1 MSQYLGKILA
11 VLLWLSLAT
20 AAPAHAVL
28 TKLVFQG
35 SITSISE
42 PYAPPGVNLGDEVVG
57 ELVYDP
63 ATIDEQPLTWIGY
76 YPDAAKTFTLVI
88 GGSNFL
94 MMAPPDTSEIDVI
107 NDDLVLGKYYDK
119 ILFRVAVLDESYQ
132 EARLFQLTFAQA
144 ADVPP
149 TILTSDALGAQPIDI
164 NQFESKTGFMTYLPP
179 GASQG
184 NDITLTSVHLY
195 PVNRNSCGK
204 IIPMLK
210 LLLD

>member
-28 TKLVFQG
+28 MKLVFQG

-57 ELVYDP
+57 ELVYDST
-63 ATIDEQPLTWIGY
+63 TIDGQPLTWIGY
-76 YPDAAKTFTLVI
+76 YPDAVKTFTLVI
-88 GGSNFL
+88 GSRSFP
-94 MMAPPDTSEIDVI
+94 MMAQPDTGEIDVI

-132 EARLFQLTFAQA
+132 EARLFQLTFSQA
-144 ADVPP
+144 GDVPL
-149 TILTSDALGAQPIDI
+149 TILTSDTLDAQIDV
-164 NQFESKTGFMTYLPP
+164 NQFESKTGFMAYLPP

-195 PVNRNSCGK
+195 AVNRNSGGK
-204 IIPMLK
+204 IIPMLM

>member
-1 MSQYLGKILA
+1 MSRYLGKILT

-28 TKLVFQG
+28 MKLVFQG

-42 PYAPPGVNLGDEVVG
+42 PYAPPGINLGDEVAG

-63 ATIDEQPLTWIGY
+63 ATIDGQALTWIGY
-76 YPDAAKTFTLVI
+76 YPDAVKTFTLVI
-88 GGSNFL
+88 GSRNFP
-94 MMAPPDTSEIDVI
+94 MMAPPDTNEIDVI

-132 EARLFQLTFAQA
+132 EARFFQLTFAQA

-149 TILTSDALGAQPIDI
+149 TILTSDALDAPIDI
-164 NQFESKTGFMTYLPP
+164 NQFETKTGFMTYLPP

-195 PVNRNSCGK
+195 PVNRNSGGK
-204 IIPMLK
+204 IIPMLP

>member
-1 MSQYLGKILA
+1 MSRNLGEILA

-28 TKLVFQG
+28 MKLVFQG

-42 PYAPPGVNLGDEVVG
+42 PYAPPPGVNLGDEVAG

-88 GGSNFL
+88 EGRNFP
-94 MMAPPDTSEIDVI
+94 MIAPPDTSEIDVI
-107 NDDLVLGKYYDK
+107 NDDLVLGKYYNK

-149 TILTSDALGAQPIDI
+149 TLLTSDALGAPIDI

-195 PVNRNSCGK
+195 AVNRNSGGK
-204 IIPMLK
+204 IISMLM

>member
-1 MSQYLGKILA
+1 MSRYLGKILA

-20 AAPAHAVL
+20 ATPAHAVL
-28 TKLVFQG
+28 MKLVFQG

-42 PYAPPGVNLGDEVVG
+42 PYAPPGVNLGDEVAG

-63 ATIDEQPLTWIGY
+63 VTIDGQPLTWIGY
-76 YPDAAKTFTLVI
+76 YPDAIKTFTLVI
-88 GGSNFL
+88 GSRNFP
-94 MMAPPDTSEIDVI
+94 MMAPPNTSEIDVI

-119 ILFRVAVLDESYQ
+119 ILFRAAVLDEYYQ
-132 EARLFQLTFAQA
+132 EARLFQLSLAQA

-149 TILTSDALGAQPIDI
+149 TVLTSDTLDAPIDI

-195 PVNRNSCGK
+195 PVNRNTGGM
-204 IIPMLK
+204 IIPLLM
-210 LLLD
+210 LLLN